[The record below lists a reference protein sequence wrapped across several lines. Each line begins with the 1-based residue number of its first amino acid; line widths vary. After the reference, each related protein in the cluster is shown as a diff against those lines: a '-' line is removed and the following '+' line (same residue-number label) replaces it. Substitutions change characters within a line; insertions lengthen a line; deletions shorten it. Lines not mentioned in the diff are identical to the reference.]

1 MRSRQIGHSDSSA
14 PGTGICAAIAAAAAA
29 ADREATFW
37 TLKTE
42 LKKLS
47 KKKR

>member
-14 PGTGICAAIAAAAAA
+14 PGTGICAAIAAAA
-29 ADREATFW
+29 DREATFW

>member
-14 PGTGICAAIAAAAAA
+14 PGTGICAAIAAAAA
-29 ADREATFW
+29 DREATFW

-42 LKKLS
+42 LKKIR